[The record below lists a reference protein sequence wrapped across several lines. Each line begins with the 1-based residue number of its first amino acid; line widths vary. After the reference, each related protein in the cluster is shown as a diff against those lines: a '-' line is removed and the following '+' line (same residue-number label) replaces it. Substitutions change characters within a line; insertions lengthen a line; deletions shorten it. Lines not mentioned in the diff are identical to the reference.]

1 MAEESKLSFEEALS
15 RLEAVVEALE
25 GGELKL
31 EEALDY
37 YQEGI
42 RLVRFCREQLNRF
55 ENKLQLLTATEDG
68 EPFLQEIELPGVKEG

>member
-1 MAEESKLSFEEALS
+1 MAEETKLTFEEALAK
-15 RLEAVVEALE
+15 LEAVVEALE

-55 ENKLQLLTATEDG
+55 ESKLQVLMAGEDG
-68 EPFLQEIELPGVKEG
+68 ELVIQEVELPGVTER